1 MSMRDV
7 DISLPKNSSYKQG
20 YAPRLINMY
29 NVKTYLQYASKRSEH
44 RKIFSIKTNKKT
56 KKYITKLTPQY
67 CSVIH
72 KHKLGSIQ
80 LSTLF
85 FFFGRINLHILKLRA
100 VLYASTN
107 RLRYIKVIRTRE
119 DHRLLIELTSE
130 AQTNIL

>member
-1 MSMRDV
+1 ML
-7 DISLPKNSSYKQG
+7 ISLPKNSSYKQG
-20 YAPRLINMY
+20 YIPRLINMY

-80 LSTLF
+80 LSIF

-100 VLYASTN
+100 VFYASIN
-107 RLRYIKVIRTRE
+107 WLRYIKVIRTRE

-130 AQTNIL
+130 AQTNFL